1 MKKRILY
8 LFMTI
13 LVIVLGLIS
22 RQYLFNIDMPTYI
35 GDILWGAM
43 VYFGFRFLFTK
54 AKLRISF
61 ILALLYSYITEFSQ
75 IYQGEWINSIRNTT
89 FGALILGYNFSVLD
103 LIFYTVGIIIAVLF
117 DILVLKKIFK
127 NQEEE

>member
-75 IYQGEWINSIRNTT
+75 IYQGEWINSIRNTI

>member
-43 VYFGFRFLFTK
+43 IYFGFRFLFTK
-54 AKLRISF
+54 SKFKISF

-89 FGALILGYNFSVLD
+89 LGALILGYNFSVLD

>member
-75 IYQGEWINSIRNTT
+75 IYQGEWINSIRNTI

-127 NQEEE
+127 NQTS